1 MAATRRQHYVQYVHE
16 QRLNSHE
23 VDRLRRQVESDL
35 DEDWRRCV
43 REYPDVLDQ
52 WYEVV
57 EDAVKSGRGVEGL
70 LGGSGN
76 VGRSWSG
83 GTSRRM
89 YR

>member
-1 MAATRRQHYVQYVHE
+1 MAATRRQHYIRYVHE
-16 QRLNSHE
+16 QRLDPHE
-23 VDRLRRQVESDL
+23 VERLRRQVESDV

-43 REYPDVLDQ
+43 REYPEVLDQ

-57 EDAVKSGRGVEGL
+57 EDAVRSGRGMGEL
-70 LGGSGN
+70 LGRSDD

-83 GTSRRM
+83 GTSRRS